1 MVFQEL
7 LTTAKNAARSAGI
20 HAVEAQSRARVEL
33 KPGNHIVTD
42 ADKKCQQIIIETIS
56 EKWPEHGFIGEEG
69 KNGELYK
76 RHPKKGE
83 SVWWVIDPI
92 DGTRNY
98 AHGSPQF
105 SVSIAAVINGFPRIG
120 VIFDPNSD
128 MLFSA
133 VEGGSAYCN
142 DSIIHCQDGSTES
155 NRQIAFCS
163 SFPEE
168 VGPALLVLN
177 QEATLMNLGSAA
189 LHFAYVAAGTYTAA
203 LAWDVKLWD
212 IAAGMVIAKSAGAVS
227 TDFEA
232 SDKTPI
238 DCFNYEGQSEP
249 ILMAP
254 ELIHRGLLESLTCK
268 DR

>member
-1 MVFQEL
+1 MDFQDL
-7 LTTAKNAARSAGI
+7 LTTAEHAARTAGN
-20 HAVEAQSRARVEL
+20 HAMEVQGRARVEL

-56 EKWPEHGFIGEEG
+56 QQWPEHGFIGEEG
-69 KNGELYK
+69 NDGELFK
-76 RHPKKGE
+76 KQPKKGV

-105 SVSIAAVINGFPRIG
+105 SVSIAAIIDGIPQIG
-120 VIFDPNSD
+120 VIFDPNTD

-133 VEGGSAYCN
+133 AEGKPAYCN
-142 DSIIHCQDGSTES
+142 GSVIHCQDGSTES
-155 NRQIAFCS
+155 NRQFAFCS
-163 SFPEE
+163 TYPEE
-168 VGPALLVLN
+168 VGPALLALN

-189 LHFAYVAAGTYTAA
+189 LHFAYVAAGTFTAA

-212 IAAGMVIAKSAGAVS
+212 IAAGMVIAKSAGAVA
-227 TDFEA
+227 TDFEENE
-232 SDKTPI
+232 KTPI
-238 DCFNYEGQSEP
+238 DCFNYQGQSEP

-254 ELIHRGLLESLTCK
+254 DPIHRGLLESLTCK